1 VLRVEAVHASY
12 GAVPVLTGVDL
23 ELRGGEILVL
33 LGRNGV
39 GKTTLMRVL
48 IGLLKPTS
56 GQIELEGRSV
66 TRSHPHALACAGVAY
81 VPQGRGIFPRLTVRE
96 NLMVGTRARTDGNDA
111 IPEQVFSYFPW
122 LKERLSQMGGTLS
135 GGEQQMLAIGR
146 ALCGQPKVL
155 LLDEPSE
162 GIQPNIVH
170 QLGGLIGRIVET
182 TGVAVLL
189 VEQNLDLALQ
199 VAQRVLVMEKGR
211 IVHESTPDTFRD
223 EKTIRE
229 FLAI

>member
-1 VLRVEAVHASY
+1 VLRVEVVHASY

-23 ELRGGEILVL
+23 ELRDGEILVL

-56 GQIELEGRSV
+56 GRIELEGRCI
-66 TRSHPHALACAGVAY
+66 TRSRPHAIACAGVAY

-96 NLMVGTRARTDGNDA
+96 NLMVGTRARTDGSDV
-111 IPEQVFSYFPW
+111 IPEQVFAYFPW
-122 LKERLSQMGGTLS
+122 LKERLGQMGGTLS

-146 ALCGQPKVL
+146 ALCGQPKVM

-170 QLGGLIGRIVET
+170 ELGGLIRSVVEA
-182 TGVAVLL
+182 TGIAVLL

-199 VAQRVLVMEKGR
+199 VAHRVLVMEKGR
-211 IVHESTPDTFRD
+211 IVHEGAPDDFRD